1 MALERCG
8 RPGIALT
15 DGEILSGIFLRLRKM
30 YAEQGGANP
39 DQVLNMTWNYAI
51 PHEPKSEEVAMESN
65 GKALADI
72 PIRQPVR
79 LWSRK
84 ANNLARSPNCAMT
97 VQPPVAAG
105 FRR

>member
-1 MALERCG
+1 TEVFRLPSTCFAEENGSIVNSG
-8 RPGIALT
+8 RWLQWHWKGADAPGIALT

-72 PIRQPVR
+72 
-79 LWSRK
+79 
-84 ANNLARSPNCAMT
+84 T
-97 VQPPVAAG
+97 
-105 FRR
+105 

>member
-39 DQVLNMTWNYAI
+39 DPGAEHDTELRHSA
-51 PHEPKSEEVAMESN
+51 
-65 GKALADI
+65 
-72 PIRQPVR
+72 
-79 LWSRK
+79 
-84 ANNLARSPNCAMT
+84 
-97 VQPPVAAG
+97 
-105 FRR
+105 

>member
-39 DQVLNMTWNYAI
+39 TSAEHD
-51 PHEPKSEEVAMESN
+51 MELRHS
-65 GKALADI
+65 A
-72 PIRQPVR
+72 
-79 LWSRK
+79 
-84 ANNLARSPNCAMT
+84 
-97 VQPPVAAG
+97 
-105 FRR
+105 